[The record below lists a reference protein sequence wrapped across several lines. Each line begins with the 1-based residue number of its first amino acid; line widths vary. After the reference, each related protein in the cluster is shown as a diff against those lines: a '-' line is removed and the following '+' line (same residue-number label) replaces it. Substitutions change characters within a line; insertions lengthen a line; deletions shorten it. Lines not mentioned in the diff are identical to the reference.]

1 MSRKLPSYYTS
12 LGPFAELFAEGVPML
27 MYHKLGPRP
36 MGVRMRGLYVSRA
49 LFERQLAG
57 LREAGFT
64 TGAYGAPVDDI
75 RASRRATRK
84 SASPQGNAGKR
95 IVLTFDDGFSNVLT
109 HGLEP
114 LARHGFRAIEFL
126 VGNLLGGVNEWEI
139 REGEVRE
146 PLMDAGQVREWITAG
161 HEIGS
166 HTLTHPFLTRISPAR
181 AREEVLGS
189 KKLLEDKFGVAI
201 RHFCYPYGDWN
212 PAVRDLVI
220 EAGYATA
227 CTTEFGVNTGA
238 TPAFELK
245 RITARYQSISFKA
258 LGALLNR

>member
-12 LGPFAELFAEGVPML
+12 LGPFAELFAEGVPIL
-27 MYHKLGPRP
+27 MYHKLGARP
-36 MGVRMRGLYVSRA
+36 MGVRIKGLYVSRP
-49 LFERQLAG
+49 LFQRQLAG
-57 LREAGFT
+57 LRAAGFS
-64 TGAYGAPVDDI
+64 TGAYGVPVDELH
-75 RASRRATRK
+75 APRRAAKK
-84 SASPQGNAGKR
+84 SAARLGNPGKR
-95 IVLTFDDGFSNVLT
+95 IVLTFDDGFSNVFK
-109 HGLEP
+109 HGMEP

-139 REGEVRE
+139 REGEARE
-146 PLMDAGQVREWITAG
+146 QLMDAGQVREWIAAG

-181 AREEVLGS
+181 AREEVLAS

-238 TPAFELK
+238 TPPFELR
-245 RITARYQSISFKA
+245 RITARHQSISFKA
-258 LGALLNR
+258 LGALLNQ